1 MQGLKGLH
9 SMNTQKLR
17 QIHEKIL
24 EYDTI
29 IILPHGRPDGD
40 CMGTAFGLKDMI
52 QSTFPD
58 KEVYVSGEEADYVKF
73 LGRVD
78 DVTDETFDDALA
90 IAVDTASLD
99 RLADQRYER
108 SDFLIKIDHHIN
120 VASYGDIEYVD
131 TSRPSAT
138 LIILDLFAQFKDTY
152 MLTQPGM
159 QALYT
164 GTLTDTGRFK
174 YPGVDGD
181 TFRRIAMLYDM
192 GLDAQA
198 VYRHLDTQSEALT
211 RFKGYVLQN
220 YKKTENGVAYVEITH
235 ELMERFGVTDE
246 EASSL
251 VNELGVFEDCPIW
264 VLFAEYEEKIVRAR
278 LRSKGPAVNELANR
292 FDGGGHAMAS
302 GANLG
307 TWDRAKEILKALDD
321 LARTYKQ
328 SLQE

>member
-1 MQGLKGLH
+1 MDKEKLH
-9 SMNTQKLR
+9 K
-17 QIHEKIL
+17 IHEKIA
-24 EYDTI
+24 EFQKI

-40 CMGTAFGLKDMI
+40 CLGTAFGLKDI
-52 QSTFPD
+52 VEQTYPD
-58 KEVYVSGEEADYVKF
+58 KNVYVVGEEVDYLKF

-78 DVTDETFDDALA
+78 TLEDEEFKDALI
-90 IAVDTASLD
+90 IAVDTATED
-99 RLADQRYER
+99 RLADQRQNLGKY
-108 SDFLIKIDHHIN
+108 LIKIDHHIP
-120 VASYGDIEYVD
+120 VDSYGDLEYVD
-131 TSRPSAT
+131 TNAPAAT
-138 LIILDLFAQFKDTY
+138 LIIMDLFHLYKDHY
-152 MLTQPGM
+152 KISQAGL

-174 YPGVDGD
+174 YPGVDGN
-181 TFRRIAMLYDM
+181 TLRRVAMLYDL

-198 VYRHLDTQSEALT
+198 VYRVLDTKSEELI

-220 YKKTENGVAYVEITH
+220 YQKTENGVAYVEITH
-235 ELMERFGVTDE
+235 ELIDRFGVSVE

-278 LRSKGPAVNELANR
+278 IRSKGPAINEVANQ

-307 TWDRAKEILKALDD
+307 TWDRAQKLLTALDD
-321 LARTYKQ
+321 HAKTYKET
-328 SLQE
+328 S